1 VGMPTPA
8 PSTMTRRGAPSW
20 RSGLFTRWAMPG
32 RGGVRADRI
41 PTHRGLTP
49 RRRWC
54 ASFASTRRSGPNP
67 CASRPDISAP
77 SPSRRDGAVR
87 DLAGSRVGDGVTVM
101 IEAVLL
107 DIDGT
112 LIDNNALHLL
122 AWQRALRRVGRY
134 VDATTILHKLGMGSD
149 KLPADILGPDDRV
162 AVEKARQFHGEEYT
176 DKGLIDHAEP
186 LPGAAAL
193 LRALKDRGIR
203 TALASSAKRE
213 EVEKSLAKLGRPS
226 RALVIGDTVYD
237 VDAARKAGLP
247 CVCVL
252 SGGIEREVLA
262 KAGAA
267 AIYVDAAD
275 VAAHLDAIL
284 APPALS

>member
-1 VGMPTPA
+1 MEVEII
-8 PSTMTRRGAPSW
+8 
-20 RSGLFTRWAMPG
+20 
-32 RGGVRADRI
+32 VR
-41 PTHRGLTP
+41 
-49 RRRWC
+49 
-54 ASFASTRRSGPNP
+54 
-67 CASRPDISAP
+67 
-77 SPSRRDGAVR
+77 
-87 DLAGSRVGDGVTVM
+87 

-122 AWQRALRRVGRY
+122 AWQRALRRVGRH

-149 KLPADILGPDDRV
+149 KLPPDILGPDDR
-162 AVEKARQFHGEEYT
+162 AAAEKAREFHGEEYT
-176 DKGLIDHAEP
+176 DKGLIDHAEAFA
-186 LPGAAAL
+186 GAATL
-193 LRALKDRGIR
+193 LRALRDRGIR
-203 TALASSAKRE
+203 TALASSAKLD
-213 EVEKSLAKLGRPS
+213 EVEKSLAQLGGPGAVDVTVSSADVSTTKPDADVFDTALEKLGRPS

-237 VDAARKAGLP
+237 VASARKAGLP

-275 VAAHLDAIL
+275 VVAHLDTIL
-284 APPALS
+284 AAPAPS

>member
-1 VGMPTPA
+1 ME
-8 PSTMTRRGAPSW
+8 
-20 RSGLFTRWAMPG
+20 
-32 RGGVRADRI
+32 I
-41 PTHRGLTP
+41 
-49 RRRWC
+49 
-54 ASFASTRRSGPNP
+54 
-67 CASRPDISAP
+67 
-77 SPSRRDGAVR
+77 
-87 DLAGSRVGDGVTVM
+87 TVM

-112 LIDNNALHLL
+112 LIDNNVLHVL
-122 AWQRALRRVGRY
+122 AWQRALRRVGRH
-134 VDATTILHKLGMGSD
+134 VDATTILHKVGMGSD
-149 KLPADILGPDDRV
+149 KLPAAILGPDDR
-162 AVEKARQFHGEEYT
+162 AAAEKAREFHGEEYT

-203 TALASSAKRE
+203 TALASSAKLE
-213 EVEKSLAKLGRPS
+213 EVEKSLAQLGGPGAVDVVVSSADVSTTKPDPDVFDTALEKLGRPS

-275 VAAHLDAIL
+275 VVAHLDAIL
-284 APPALS
+284 APPAPS